1 MSGYAVRDGAATRFG
16 FVVNVRPEK
25 RAEYLEL
32 HRAVWPRVE
41 AAMHENGMRN
51 YSIFIA
57 DDTLFGV
64 YDYVGDDY
72 ERDMARVQ
80 ADKTSQEWW
89 AHTGPCQVPFGAVA
103 GVTGWREMEL
113 AWHMD

>member
-1 MSGYAVRDGAATRFG
+1 MSGHPIQGGAARRFG

-41 AAMHENGMRN
+41 AAMSENGMRN
-51 YSIFIA
+51 YSIFVI

-72 ERDMARVQ
+72 DADMARVQ
-80 ADKTSQEWW
+80 ADETSQEWW
-89 AHTGPCQVPFGAVA
+89 TYTGPCQVPFGDTDA
-103 GVTGWREMEL
+103 TGWREMEM